1 MRNMARQFWNEEQT
15 RRSRELLNNL
25 SKEVDFVL
33 IGGWAVFMYARQ
45 QMSLDVNIAIAYDSL
60 EYFRRY
66 GIEDYK
72 NARIKYSIIEGTYVD
87 LFIEDFSDKDMPF
100 PIKTV
105 LDNHLNIEGIKV
117 VDKELLLILK
127 LWGYFRADQ
136 QKIRKDIL
144 DVIALLLYGDINLER
159 FRELVESYSIPR
171 GRSVN
176 VLLEYIDK
184 TPQVQDFIDMS
195 ASDLERKLGMYKQ
208 QLKSLFD
215 L

>member
-1 MRNMARQFWNEEQT
+1 MARQFWNEEQT

>member
-1 MRNMARQFWNEEQT
+1 MARQFWNEEQT

-66 GIEDYK
+66 SIEDYK